1 MSRRAFLSSGAA
13 AGIASVALGGAGA
26 ASASA
31 DATPANDVDAIVL
44 QIAAAAA
51 VFPFVIE
58 TGEAEPASARLTGQR
73 VTQAWARCSAERAAQ
88 AERAARRLIDLR
100 LGGVDTD
107 ELLLRLSVL
116 AAQSGPSDLGD
127 LNALVGV
134 AGATLVDAVDPD
146 GEIGPTIWLG
156 TLSNMHDNGDR
167 PVVEAAP

>member
-1 MSRRAFLSSGAA
+1 MSRRAFLSSSAA
-13 AGIASVALGGAGA
+13 AGVATVALGGAGA
-26 ASASA
+26 STASA
-31 DATPANDVDAIVL
+31 TPTNDVDAIVL

-51 VFPFVIE
+51 VFPFAIE
-58 TGEAEPASARLTGQR
+58 TGESEPASARLTAGR
-73 VTQAWARCSAERAAQ
+73 VSQAWGRTSAARTTQAES
-88 AERAARRLIDLR
+88 AARRLIDLR

-116 AAQSGPSDLGD
+116 AAESGPGELAD

-146 GEIGPTIWLG
+146 GDIGPTIWLG
-156 TLSNMHDNGDR
+156 TLANMHDNGDR